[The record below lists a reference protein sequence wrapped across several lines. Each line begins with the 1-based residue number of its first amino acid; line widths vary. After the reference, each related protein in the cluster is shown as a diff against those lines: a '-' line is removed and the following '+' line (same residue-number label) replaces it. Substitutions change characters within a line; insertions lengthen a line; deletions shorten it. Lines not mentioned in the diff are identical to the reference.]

1 MQTIADLFARL
12 GTFNWAT
19 FMSGSWLWFVLAV
32 LMFLLESIIPGIH
45 FMWFGTAAL
54 AVFGLTLAFDVPW
67 AWQLITF
74 AALSVAT
81 LYWVRHYSPS
91 GSDASDQPNLN
102 VKGAEY
108 IGRTFIVEDAITGG
122 RGKIR
127 VGDTLWSAE
136 GPALTK
142 GAHARV
148 TGINGT
154 VLIVEPV

>member
-1 MQTIADLFARL
+1 MTMQTIADLFTRL
-12 GTFNWAT
+12 GIF
-19 FMSGSWLWFVLAV
+19 FVGPWLWFVLAV

-54 AVFGLTLAFDVPW
+54 AVFGLTLAVDVPW
-67 AWQLITF
+67 AGQLIAF

-81 LYWVRHYSPS
+81 LYWVRRYSPS
-91 GSDASDQPNLN
+91 GSEVSDQPNLN

-108 IGRTFIVEDAITGG
+108 VGRTFVVEDAIAGG
-122 RGKIR
+122 RGKLR

-136 GPALTK
+136 GPALAK
-142 GAHARV
+142 GAQARV

-154 VLIVEPV
+154 VLIVEPA